1 MNTLNETVATND
13 SKLTLQDVQNKIEE
27 LVKKA
32 KESKNGEEQSLE
44 FNQTLEELIK
54 LRAKLMVA
62 YGPVINLIEQIETE
76 VKNLD
81 PAAGKY
87 GSSSKRSGTPC
98 SCGRSF
104 TVLKSEAASVGSRL
118 FATEA
123 RWSESVPPVIAET
136 DTENVPDSIRKNE
149 LVAVPPSGLFAESDT
164 YLRLMFHPR

>member
-13 SKLTLQDVQNKIEE
+13 SKLTFQDVQNKIEE

-81 PAAGKY
+81 PVAGKY
-87 GSSSKRSGTPC
+87 GSSYGLTITKTSSQIVDEK
-98 SCGRSF
+98 
-104 TVLKSEAASVGSRL
+104 A
-118 FATEA
+118 
-123 RWSESVPPVIAET
+123 
-136 DTENVPDSIRKNE
+136 
-149 LVAVPPSGLFAESDT
+149 VAVLIKKSGRDPLNYFKLKLSDDLSKLFLKRTQNYQLKAKEVNAS
-164 YLRLMFHPR
+164 LMLKNK

>member
-27 LVKKA
+27 LVKKGKA
-32 KESKNGEEQSLE
+32 SKNGEEQSLE

-81 PAAGKY
+81 PAAGK
-87 GSSSKRSGTPC
+87 
-98 SCGRSF
+98 
-104 TVLKSEAASVGSRL
+104 
-118 FATEA
+118 
-123 RWSESVPPVIAET
+123 
-136 DTENVPDSIRKNE
+136 
-149 LVAVPPSGLFAESDT
+149 
-164 YLRLMFHPR
+164 